1 MAQRDLPVRPQ
12 RSPVRRPLRACR
24 GAAAASTL
32 VAVAL
37 LVVAPAGARHA
48 ALITPWTGLVVAV
61 PVILLAGALLA
72 AARHLV
78 VEVRLAGH
86 PLALRGIDA
95 ALPLVLV
102 AAPAPWVLAAMLVA
116 TAPASLHGRRAWRV
130 ADFDALGSVTAA
142 AVALSTVLG
151 TSLLAGVEH
160 GRLPAAVL
168 GGVAAA
174 LAGELL
180 NAQAVAATA
189 HRSVR
194 GLLRPRVSP
203 VALQSATMGGLGV
216 LVAWL
221 ARYAP
226 AGLTGLVVP
235 AVLVVAVVQLQRDRD
250 AEARLYASLSAEQ
263 DHMSG
268 RTNDESARAM
278 LVTTARLLG
287 GADVELL
294 VAGPEGLVRYLGD
307 EAGVASRVAVPPEA
321 LSDPYVLDLL
331 AGDGVRSWHDD
342 AGSRPAIGFSVGT
355 RGSASVGSLVIA
367 VARRPLGGPAFGVHD
382 VRLAKALSTQAGSWL
397 AAGRSSAPAT
407 PAVGSQEPAPAGQ
420 NDALRTRQFIVRE
433 AATRLTAAAGSPD
446 PDPDRL
452 ADELRL
458 VQRAVAA
465 LVGERRRG
473 RAAPRHAS
481 GGREQGN
488 GDADGA
494 WDGTEVG
501 RRGTDWTTTG
511 LLSTGPEA
519 SAGAASGPRPDEA
532 PVVNSLVA
540 PLVLAP
546 AAKP

>member
-1 MAQRDLPVRPQ
+1 
-12 RSPVRRPLRACR
+12 
-24 GAAAASTL
+24 
-32 VAVAL
+32 
-37 LVVAPAGARHA
+37 
-48 ALITPWTGLVVAV
+48 
-61 PVILLAGALLA
+61 
-72 AARHLV
+72 
-78 VEVRLAGH
+78 
-86 PLALRGIDA
+86 
-95 ALPLVLV
+95 
-102 AAPAPWVLAAMLVA
+102 
-116 TAPASLHGRRAWRV
+116 
-130 ADFDALGSVTAA
+130 
-142 AVALSTVLG
+142 
-151 TSLLAGVEH
+151 
-160 GRLPAAVL
+160 
-168 GGVAAA
+168 
-174 LAGELL
+174 
-180 NAQAVAATA
+180 
-189 HRSVR
+189 
-194 GLLRPRVSP
+194 
-203 VALQSATMGGLGV
+203 
-216 LVAWL
+216 
-221 ARYAP
+221 
-226 AGLTGLVVP
+226 
-235 AVLVVAVVQLQRDRD
+235 VLVVAVVQLQRDRN

-263 DHMSG
+263 DHVSG

-382 VRLAKALSTQAGSWL
+382 VRLPKALSTQAGSWL

-420 NDALRTRQFIVRE
+420 NDARRTRQFIVRE

-481 GGREQGN
+481 GGREQGD

-511 LLSTGPEA
+511 LLSTAPEA
-519 SAGAASGPRPDEA
+519 SAGAVSGPRPDEA
-532 PVVNSLVA
+532 PVVT

-546 AAKP
+546 AVKP